1 MFEIRVAS
9 EENEE
14 QMRFQKFSALINKKI
29 DNKIDYIVKDRQK
42 DKKKKPTVDEK
53 RSSSSNQLA
62 KGKATTTVEET
73 EEEEKTES
81 EKPDE
86 DAKEQDKQ

>member
-42 DKKKKPTVDEK
+42 DKKMKPTIDEK

-62 KGKATTTVEET
+62 KGKETTTVEET